1 MWVIQVRLD
10 FIIHGMDEQFK
21 LYTDLKSPIHKYH
34 SKWTLDGSRR
44 NVLLDNSIE
53 FGITSQLTLDLIT
66 SYNVETQ
73 LLLYIFI
80 NIHSIPKWATEAEAK
95 A

>member
-1 MWVIQVRLD
+1 MLI
-10 FIIHGMDEQFK
+10 DEQY
-21 LYTDLKSPIHKYH
+21 LDDVI
-34 SKWTLDGSRR
+34 TLLSDGIGSSFI
-44 NVLLDNSIE
+44 LDNNVE
-53 FGITSQLTLDLIT
+53 FRITSQLTLDLIT

>member
-34 SKWTLDGSRR
+34 SKWTLDGIGS
-44 NVLLDNSIE
+44 NVILDNNIE
-53 FGITSQLTLDLIT
+53 FRITSQLTLDPTT

-73 LLLYIFI
+73 PLPYIFI
-80 NIHSIPKWATEAEAK
+80 NIRSIPKWATEAEAK